1 MREHLRALPTQ
12 ARAVVGAEIRMVQSH
27 GLKDSGI
34 YARQIKGKL
43 WELRIDA
50 TRIFYVVVSGP
61 ELVLLHAYQKQGQKA
76 PKGEIET
83 ALERM
88 RQFLND

>member
-1 MREHLRALPTQ
+1 
-12 ARAVVGAEIRMVQSH
+12 MVQTY
-27 GLKDSGI
+27 GLKDSGVD
-34 YARQIKGKL
+34 ARQIEGKL

-61 ELVLLHAYQKQGQKA
+61 ELVLLHACLKQGQMA
-76 PKGEIET
+76 PRREIET

-88 RQFLND
+88 WQFLND